1 MDGLSMTHN
10 ITAEQD
16 VTEGL
21 NLKAAMWANKILTG
35 KLNNQQA
42 KYEITQQG
50 GDIADMETRVR
61 KYLNAGLI
69 TDKTYAPKIDSR
81 LANLKQHVKT
91 PLVEAQSTSG
101 SKDGLW
107 STNIGGKR

>member
-1 MDGLSMTHN
+1 MTHN

-21 NLKAAMWANKILTG
+21 NLKAAMWANKIMTF
-35 KLNNQQA
+35 KATKQEVKQSTDADMQARIA
-42 KYEITQQG
+42 KY
-50 GDIADMETRVR
+50 V
-61 KYLNAGLI
+61 NAGLI

-91 PLVEAQSTSG
+91 PPVEAQSSSG